1 MAQGKHPGSEI
12 TAGARAIIGQ
22 LGRALGSLLDLHGL
36 DLEDDHLSAPPGAAP
51 GIDTS
56 HGVNT
61 PPEPGEVLIRWYEY
75 NSDGVE
81 EQVDVSL
88 ERMLAAPAP
97 ADGVTRWIDVVGVHP
112 HVISRLQRVYKF
124 HTLAAEDALHT
135 TQRPRVDR
143 YDSQVVVFVRMLRLV
158 DDSLLSEQ
166 VSLFLCGSTL
176 ISFQEEPGDVWGLV
190 RDRIRTV
197 GTRVRTSGADFLL
210 YVLLD
215 AVVDH
220 CVPVLDRYGEVLDG
234 LEARVFKRAEPALLR
249 DIYTVRR
256 EVTSLR
262 RLIRPLREVAD
273 RLIHADTA
281 VIQEETRTYLRDV
294 YEHANRLAEAVELQR
309 ELTSSSIDLYMSL
322 TSHRMNE
329 VMKVLTIMS
338 TIFIPLSFIAGLSG
352 MNFDPDS
359 SPYNMPETRSYFGYP
374 VALGLMVAVAGGMM
388 LFFVRRG
395 WIGRGD

>member
-234 LEARVFKRAEPALLR
+234 LDARPTKCVGVLEHPDGVGEGLQVQLQVAAVRAPADQRGELVGVLAGQCRVPVLVGQLHDGGRAE
-249 DIYTVRR
+249 
-256 EVTSLR
+256 
-262 RLIRPLREVAD
+262 
-273 RLIHADTA
+273 TA
-281 VIQEETRTYLRDV
+281 VEVVVQQHLRGRHDVVLVQLHRRSLQTNAHLRTG
-294 YEHANRLAEAVELQR
+294 
-309 ELTSSSIDLYMSL
+309 SL
-322 TSHRMNE
+322 SR
-329 VMKVLTIMS
+329 
-338 TIFIPLSFIAGLSG
+338 
-352 MNFDPDS
+352 
-359 SPYNMPETRSYFGYP
+359 
-374 VALGLMVAVAGGMM
+374 
-388 LFFVRRG
+388 
-395 WIGRGD
+395 